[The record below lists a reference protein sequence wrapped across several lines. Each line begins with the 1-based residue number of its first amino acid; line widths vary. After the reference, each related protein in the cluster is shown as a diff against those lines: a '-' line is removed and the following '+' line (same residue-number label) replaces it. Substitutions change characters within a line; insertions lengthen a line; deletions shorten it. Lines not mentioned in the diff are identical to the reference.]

1 MKRKLVSVLLAGIL
15 CCSTAVEVSAAYEE
29 YLPEVTGFQQTTTMV
44 DGSSYTELTIH
55 ADKTYHS
62 DAPDGISSFIRLSEE
77 NSSSAG
83 RNGTTAKMMYLA
95 APEFVNCYGPLADSR
110 NPGDQFTLKVW
121 ETVEN
126 WDLSQPDPYGGTQ
139 AQRDSGYRLRITVE
153 EALPLPQE
161 IVFTPYEGQFNSTAW
176 RADFGTGYE
185 SGSYRL
191 LLDYGDREAVFTAS
205 VPNNTHLVFSGRGS
219 QSFDGNLQ
227 GATITLRRVRY
238 GGISTDGKTA
248 YLTVS
253 QAQQSASEP
262 GVTGDQPSSWAQAE
276 VAEARQK
283 GLIPQEL
290 DSQYQTNITRA
301 QFCHLAAALLEQ
313 KTGREMEEILA
324 GSGASPL
331 TFTDTQDP
339 IVSMLSALGVVNGKG
354 NGLFEPQADITREEA
369 AVMLWRLAQQLG
381 TVEPNRS
388 QITFSDAGQISSWA
402 KQAVS
407 VISACE
413 YNGNAIMNGTGNNQ
427 FSPRQQ
433 YTREQA
439 ILTMLRLGQY
449 MD

>member
-1 MKRKLVSVLLAGIL
+1 MIRAAVVGYGNIGHSVLEAILSTSDIQAAGIVSRSLTEEKVQEVPVVRDIHQLKNVDVAIL
-15 CCSTAVEVSAAYEE
+15 CSPSRAV
-29 YLPEVTGFQQTTTMV
+29 
-44 DGSSYTELTIH
+44 
-55 ADKTYHS
+55 
-62 DAPDGISSFIRLSEE
+62 PD
-77 NSSSAG
+77 
-83 RNGTTAKMMYLA
+83 
-95 APEFVNCYGPLADSR
+95 
-110 NPGDQFTLKVW
+110 
-121 ETVEN
+121 
-126 WDLSQPDPYGGTQ
+126 
-139 AQRDSGYRLRITVE
+139 
-153 EALPLPQE
+153 
-161 IVFTPYEGQFNSTAW
+161 
-176 RADFGTGYE
+176 
-185 SGSYRL
+185 
-191 LLDYGDREAVFTAS
+191 
-205 VPNNTHLVFSGRGS
+205 
-219 QSFDGNLQ
+219 
-227 GATITLRRVRY
+227 
-238 GGISTDGKTA
+238 
-248 YLTVS
+248 
-253 QAQQSASEP
+253 
-262 GVTGDQPSSWAQAE
+262 
-276 VAEARQK
+276 
-283 GLIPQEL
+283 
-290 DSQYQTNITRA
+290 
-301 QFCHLAAALLEQ
+301 LAAALLEQ